1 MSLSCLVCAKLLPL
15 HKKKGEKSMEKKKL
29 LSILSAVARHKYL
42 ITIVIGVLFIGF
54 IDENSF
60 MQRVK
65 YDIQISGLKEE
76 IKKYNAINDSANTQ
90 LEKLK
95 RNPRYIEKIARERYF
110 MKADDEDIFVISTD
124 NVNDDTEK

>member
-1 MSLSCLVCAKLLPL
+1 
-15 HKKKGEKSMEKKKL
+15 MEKKKL
-29 LSILSAVARHKYL
+29 LSILSALARHKYL

-65 YDIQISGLKEE
+65 YDIQISGLREE
-76 IKKYNAINDSANTQ
+76 INKYNAINDSANTQ

-110 MKADDEDIFVISTD
+110 MKADDEDIFVLSTD
-124 NVNDDTEK
+124 IPDDTNNEQDDNNNETIE